1 MPTPIYDQVLTDM
14 SLLKAS
20 IERRTLEA
28 VYDEIKIKYPAKR
41 RTKQTTE
48 ILELIDLMRI
58 RGALN
63 G

>member
-1 MPTPIYDQVLTDM
+1 M

-28 VYDEIKIKYPAKR
+28 VYDEIKIKYPPKR